1 MPKLTK
7 RTVEAIAPADKPL
20 FLWDDQLPGFGVK
33 VLTSGQRRYVVKYRS
48 GAGGRTAQQRWVT
61 VGTHGAITT
70 EQARDLAQQLLAAVA
85 RGEDPQ
91 ADKFAFRGAPT
102 MADLWAR
109 YETDHLPTKK
119 ASSQRDDSQKWRDII
134 EPQFV
139 RRKVNEIARSDVD
152 KLHRQLIE
160 TPYQANRVLAL
171 LSKLFNLAE
180 KWDMRP
186 DGTNPCRH
194 VKKFVERHRER
205 YLSSDEMGRLGEA
218 LRVGLATQSET
229 PHMVAAIKL
238 LLLTGARV
246 NEMLTAHW
254 DWVDWKRRIIQLP
267 DSKTGRKP
275 LFLSE
280 AALAVLQELRELPTS
295 QSTPYIIRGRSADQ
309 PLINLAKPWK
319 RICERAQLT
328 DMRLHDLRHT
338 AASVGVGQGMG
349 LPVIGRLLGHTQAST
364 TNRYAHVDIDPALA
378 AADRISD
385 VIVSAM
391 EASVDGRALVPSKRN
406 HAGEA

>member
-7 RTVEAIAPADKPL
+7 RVVEAVAPADKPL
-20 FLWDDQLPGFGVK
+20 FIWDDQLPGFGVK
-33 VLTSGQRRYVVKYRS
+33 VLTSGQRRYVVKYRA
-48 GAGGRTAQQRWVT
+48 GAGGRAAQQRWVT
-61 VGTHGAITT
+61 VGTHGAITA
-70 EQARDLAQQLLAAVA
+70 EQARDLAQQILAAVA

-91 ADKFAFRGAPT
+91 ANKFAVRGAPT
-102 MADLWAR
+102 MDDLWAR
-109 YETDHLPTKK
+109 YEAEHLPGKK
-119 ASSQRDDSQKWRDII
+119 VSSQRDDRQKWRDII
-134 EPQFV
+134 EPQFAK
-139 RRKVNEIARSDVD
+139 RKVNEIARDEVD
-152 KLHRQLIE
+152 KLHRRLIE
-160 TPYQANRVLAL
+160 TPYQANRALAL
-171 LSKLFNLAE
+171 LSKLLNLAE
-180 KWDMRP
+180 KWGMRP
-186 DGTNPCRH
+186 DSTNPCRH
-194 VKKFVERHRER
+194 VKKYIERHRER
-205 YLSSDEMGRLGEA
+205 YLNGNEMARLGEA
-218 LRVGLATQSET
+218 LRVGLATHSET

-246 NEMLTAHW
+246 SEVLTAQW
-254 DWVDWKRRIIQLP
+254 AWVDWNRRVIQLP

-280 AALAVLQELRELPTS
+280 ATVDLLRELRDLPTS
-295 QSTPYIIRGRSADQ
+295 RDTPYIIRGRSPEQ

-319 RICERAQLT
+319 RICERAQLA

-338 AASVGVGQGMG
+338 AASVGVGQGMN

-391 EASVDGRALVPSKRN
+391 EGSNAEPPVKPKRSVKK
-406 HAGEA
+406 